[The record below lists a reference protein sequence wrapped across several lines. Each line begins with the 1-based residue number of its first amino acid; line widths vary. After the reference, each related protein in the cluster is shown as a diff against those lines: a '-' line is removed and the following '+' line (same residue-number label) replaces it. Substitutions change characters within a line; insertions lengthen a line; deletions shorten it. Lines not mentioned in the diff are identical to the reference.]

1 MTEDMNS
8 ITIEQATQTKHST
21 LGHWVAIIIIL
32 VLLGVSALMNIGLI
46 AMLVTE
52 NLGTSDVSSKY
63 TEELIQGKGRK
74 KVVCIEA
81 FGIISLAKDSSGF
94 FREPGLATRIIKQID
109 EAEKDDNVI
118 AILLLVDSPGGGVT
132 ASDIIYE
139 RLLKFKSSK
148 KGRKVVALFRDI
160 AASGGYYISAAAD
173 KIVAHRTT
181 ITGSIGV
188 ILSSYNVKELGEKI
202 GIKDVTIKSG
212 KYKDI
217 LNPFRDASPEEIQML
232 QNVVNDLYNRFVS
245 IVSRSRGMNTDEVR
259 KFANGSIFSAPHAL
273 TLGLIDEIGGF
284 DSTVNLLKELTGT
297 KKFKV
302 VRYKKALTFFEIM
315 MSGMNA
321 NPKIDL
327 PFPDRWKSQTP
338 GFKYLW
344 QPEL

>member
-1 MTEDMNS
+1 MQENIPPITTERIS
-8 ITIEQATQTKHST
+8 QPKKST

-46 AMLVTE
+46 AMLAAE
-52 NLGTSDVSSKY
+52 NLGSDDSSNKY
-63 TEELIQGKGRK
+63 TEELIKGSGRK

-81 FGIISLAKDSSGF
+81 FGVISLAKTSSGLF
-94 FREPGLATRIIKQID
+94 QEQGLATRIIKQID

-139 RLLKFKSSK
+139 RLLKFKKSK
-148 KGRKVVALFRDI
+148 KGRKIVALFRDV

-188 ILSSYNVKELGEKI
+188 ILSSINVKGLGDKI
-202 GIKDVTIKSG
+202 GVRDVTIKSG

-217 LNPFRDASPEEIQML
+217 LNPFRNASPEELEML

-245 IVSRSRGMNTDEVR
+245 IVSRSRGMSVADVK
-259 KFANGSIFSAPHAL
+259 KFANGSIFSAPRAL

-284 DSTVNLLKELTGT
+284 DSTVDLLKELTGT

-302 VRYKKALTFFEIM
+302 VRYKKAMPFLEM
-315 MSGMNA
+315 LMSGMSV

-327 PFPDRWKSQTP
+327 PFPDRWKSQSP

>member
-1 MTEDMNS
+1 MQENTTS
-8 ITIEQATQTKHST
+8 ISNEKINQPKKST
-21 LGHWVAIIIIL
+21 MGHWVTIVIIV
-32 VLLGVSALMNIGLI
+32 VLLGVSALMNVGLI
-46 AMLVTE
+46 TMLVAE
-52 NLGTSDVSSKY
+52 NIDSNESSSKY
-63 TEELIQGKGRK
+63 TEELIKGTGRK

-81 FGIISLAKDSSGF
+81 FGVISLSKSSGGLF
-94 FREPGLATRIIKQID
+94 QEQGLATKILKQID

-139 RLLKFKSSK
+139 RLLKFKKSR
-148 KGRKVVALFRDI
+148 KGRKIVALFRDI

-188 ILSSYNVKELGEKI
+188 ILSSINVKGLGDKV
-202 GIKDVTIKSG
+202 GVRDVTIKSG

-217 LNPFRDASPEEIQML
+217 LNPFRDASPGELEML
-232 QNVVNDLYNRFVS
+232 QDVVNDLFERFVS
-245 IVSRSRGMNTDEVR
+245 IVSINRGLSVKDVK

-284 DSTVNLLKELTGT
+284 DSTVDLLKELTGT
-297 KKFKV
+297 TKFKV
-302 VRYKKALTFFEIM
+302 VRYKKAMPFLEM
-315 MSGMNA
+315 LMSGMSI

>member
-1 MTEDMNS
+1 
-8 ITIEQATQTKHST
+8 
-21 LGHWVAIIIIL
+21 V
-32 VLLGVSALMNIGLI
+32 
-46 AMLVTE
+46 
-52 NLGTSDVSSKY
+52 
-63 TEELIQGKGRK
+63 
-74 KVVCIEA
+74 
-81 FGIISLAKDSSGF
+81 ISLAKTSSGLF
-94 FREPGLATRIIKQID
+94 QEQGLATRIIKQID
-109 EAEKDDNVI
+109 EAEKDKNVI

-139 RLLKFKSSK
+139 RLLKFKKSK
-148 KGRKVVALFRDI
+148 EGRKVVALFRDV

-188 ILSSYNVKELGEKI
+188 ILSSINVKGLGDKI
-202 GIKDVTIKSG
+202 GVRDVTIKSG

-217 LNPFRDASPEEIQML
+217 LNPFRDASPEELEML

-245 IVSRSRGMNTDEVR
+245 IVSRSRGMSVADVK

-284 DSTVNLLKELTGT
+284 DSTVDLLKELTGT
-297 KKFKV
+297 KKIKV
-302 VRYKKALTFFEIM
+302 VRYKRAMPFLEM
-315 MSGMNA
+315 LMSGMSV

-327 PFPDRWKSQTP
+327 PFPNRWKSQSP

>member
-1 MTEDMNS
+1 MTENMNS
-8 ITIEQATQTKHST
+8 ITTKQAIQTQHST

-52 NLGTSDVSSKY
+52 NLGSGDVSSKY
-63 TEELIQGKGRK
+63 SEELIQGRGRE

-81 FGIISLAKDSSGF
+81 FGIISLAKTSSGF

-139 RLLKFKSSK
+139 RLLKFKESK
-148 KGRKVVALFRDI
+148 KGRKVVALFRDV

-188 ILSSYNVKELGEKI
+188 LLSSINIKGLGEKI
-202 GIKDVTIKSG
+202 GIRDITIKSG
-212 KYKDI
+212 EYKDI

-232 QNVVNDLYNRFVS
+232 QNVVNDLFNRFVS
-245 IVSRSRGMNTDEVR
+245 IVSRSRGMSAEEVR
-259 KFANGSIFSAPHAL
+259 KFSNGSIFSAPHAL

-284 DSTVNLLKELTGT
+284 DSAVNILKELTGT

-302 VRYKKALTFFEIM
+302 VRYKKTLTFFEIM
-315 MSGMNA
+315 MSGMNV
-321 NPKIDL
+321 NPKVDL
-327 PFPDRWKSQTP
+327 PFPDRWKNQTP

>member
-1 MTEDMNS
+1 MQENTTT
-8 ITIEQATQTKHST
+8 ITNEQINRPEKST
-21 LGHWVAIIIIL
+21 LGHWVAIIVIL

-46 AMLVTE
+46 AMLVSE
-52 NLGTSDVSSKY
+52 NLGSSDVSSKY
-63 TEELIQGKGRK
+63 TEEVIQGRGRK

-81 FGIISLAKDSSGF
+81 FGVISLARDSSGF

-139 RLLKFKSSK
+139 RLLKFKESK
-148 KGRKVVALFRDI
+148 KGRKIVALFRDI

-188 ILSSYNVKELGEKI
+188 ILSSYNVKGLGEKI
-202 GIKDVTIKSG
+202 GIRDVTIKSG
-212 KYKDI
+212 KFKDI

-245 IVSRSRGMNTDEVR
+245 IVSRGRGMSVDEVR

-297 KKFKV
+297 KKIKV
-302 VRYKKALTFFEIM
+302 IKYKKAMTFFEIM
-315 MSGMNA
+315 MSRMNV

-327 PFPDRWKSQTP
+327 PFPDRWKNQSP

>member
-1 MTEDMNS
+1 MNQN
-8 ITIEQATQTKHST
+8 TAEQFIKPKQST

-32 VLLGVSALMNIGLI
+32 VLLGISALVNIGLI
-46 AMLVTE
+46 VMFITQNIDSQE
-52 NLGTSDVSSKY
+52 TSSKY
-63 TEELIQGKGRK
+63 TEELIKGHGRK

-81 FGIISLAKDSSGF
+81 FGVISLSKASSGF
-94 FREPGLATRIIKQID
+94 FQEPGLATKIIKQID

-139 RLLKFKSSK
+139 RLLKFKKSK
-148 KGRKVVALFRDI
+148 KGRKIVALFRDV

-188 ILSSYNVKELGEKI
+188 ILSSINIKGLGDKI
-202 GIKDVTIKSG
+202 GIRDVTIKSG

-217 LNPFRDASPEEIQML
+217 LNPFRNASPEELQML
-232 QNVVNDLYNRFVS
+232 QNVVNDLYGRFVS
-245 IVSRSRGMNTDEVR
+245 IVSTSRGISTNEVR

-273 TLGLIDEIGGF
+273 SLGLIDEIGGF
-284 DSTVNLLKELTGT
+284 DSAVNVLKRLTGT
-297 KKFKV
+297 EKFKV
-302 VRYKKALTFFEIM
+302 VRYKKSMAFLEM
-315 MSGMNA
+315 LLSGMSV
-321 NPKIDL
+321 NPKINL
-327 PFPDRWKSQTP
+327 PFPDRWKNQSP

-344 QPEL
+344 QPEF